1 MHSCHRCTHQCKI
14 IPRRNSNTHVR
25 GSDILEVDIVNKVHD
40 ACCYKNSHT
49 QWRPATPCKE
59 CNILSLAAPAAKK
72 PGSLYCPPFTENWAF
87 TPSFSTENDYLMRV
101 LYRTT
106 KSRVL
111 LYRVN
116 DTGYENM
123 LLSLP

>member
-25 GSDILEVDIVNKVHD
+25 CSDILEVDTVNKVMP
-40 ACCYKNSHT
+40 AVINIATLK
-49 QWRPATPCKE
+49 WRPATPCKE